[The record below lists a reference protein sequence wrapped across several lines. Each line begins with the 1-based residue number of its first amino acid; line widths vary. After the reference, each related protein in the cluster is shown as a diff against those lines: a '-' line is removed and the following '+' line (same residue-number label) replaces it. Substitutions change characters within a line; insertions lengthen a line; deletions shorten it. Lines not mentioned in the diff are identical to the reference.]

1 MKEYKSPNCLACT
14 NCTNFL
20 RLEMV
25 EVDVPAT
32 ARKPFLGRRLR
43 TMSDRINWKLLF
55 IFMTKIRFIFQRFTE
70 QTNNIEG
77 KKTVSQVFSFP
88 NINHMI
94 AKIMNEAAVP
104 EIMANASKQ
113 EKETT
118 YLLSH
123 QDHFLEDFLPT
134 APSDASL
141 VLKWAA

>member
-1 MKEYKSPNCLACT
+1 
-14 NCTNFL
+14 
-20 RLEMV
+20 
-25 EVDVPAT
+25 
-32 ARKPFLGRRLR
+32 
-43 TMSDRINWKLLF
+43 
-55 IFMTKIRFIFQRFTE
+55 MTKIRLIFQRFTE

-94 AKIMNEAAVP
+94 AKIMNEA
-104 EIMANASKQ
+104 NASKQ

-141 VLKWAA
+141 VLK

>member
-1 MKEYKSPNCLACT
+1 
-14 NCTNFL
+14 
-20 RLEMV
+20 
-25 EVDVPAT
+25 
-32 ARKPFLGRRLR
+32 
-43 TMSDRINWKLLF
+43 
-55 IFMTKIRFIFQRFTE
+55 MTKIRLIFQRFTE

-94 AKIMNEAAVP
+94 TKIMNEAAVP

-141 VLKWAA
+141 VLK

>member
-1 MKEYKSPNCLACT
+1 
-14 NCTNFL
+14 
-20 RLEMV
+20 
-25 EVDVPAT
+25 
-32 ARKPFLGRRLR
+32 
-43 TMSDRINWKLLF
+43 
-55 IFMTKIRFIFQRFTE
+55 
-70 QTNNIEG
+70 
-77 KKTVSQVFSFP
+77 
-88 NINHMI
+88 MI

>member
-1 MKEYKSPNCLACT
+1 
-14 NCTNFL
+14 
-20 RLEMV
+20 
-25 EVDVPAT
+25 
-32 ARKPFLGRRLR
+32 
-43 TMSDRINWKLLF
+43 
-55 IFMTKIRFIFQRFTE
+55 MTKIRFIFQRFIE

-141 VLKWAA
+141 VLK